1 MKKHSAFLAALVV
14 AASAAVCADA
24 PSGSAANVPHTLAA
38 TRAAD
43 VVARAEHA
51 FTAYVVA
58 CSSQDGRDLSVAMT
72 DDATVEYASQTPGA
86 YLTVDGSSLFAE
98 ADSAMAHRGGTR
110 HISNVWIFP
119 TNEPNTVFVQYEA
132 DRNPASL
139 DGVRRQSQLVMLEM
153 RGDRIARMRSFGPR
167 E

>member
-1 MKKHSAFLAALVV
+1 
-14 AASAAVCADA
+14 
-24 PSGSAANVPHTLAA
+24 
-38 TRAAD
+38 
-43 VVARAEHA
+43 
-51 FTAYVVA
+51 
-58 CSSQDGRDLSVAMT
+58 
-72 DDATVEYASQTPGA
+72 
-86 YLTVDGSSLFAE
+86 LTVDGSSLFAE
-98 ADSAMAHRGGTR
+98 ADSAMAHTGGTR